1 MYWLEVTL
9 NMPTNYLDDEYE
21 LWSYKRRLRYLNDE
35 MRYYIEVI
43 QMLEREMESY
53 RNLIYDYAVEEQDW
67 R

>member
-1 MYWLEVTL
+1 
-9 NMPTNYLDDEYE
+9 MPTNYLDDEYE

-43 QMLEREMESY
+43 QMIEREMESY

>member
-1 MYWLEVTL
+1 
-9 NMPTNYLDDEYE
+9 MPTNYLDDEYE